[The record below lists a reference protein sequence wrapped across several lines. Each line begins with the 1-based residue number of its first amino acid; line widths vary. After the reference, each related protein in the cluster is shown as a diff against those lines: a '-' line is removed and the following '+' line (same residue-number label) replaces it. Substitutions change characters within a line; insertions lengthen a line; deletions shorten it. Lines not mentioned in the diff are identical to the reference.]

1 MKAKKVKRYEY
12 KLTLGKKLNGDLI
25 RKSFYST
32 KSKADARKKA
42 EKYKAEYELE
52 QLCGGT
58 PLHSRTLFSTW
69 ALKAL
74 ELYKR
79 PFVKANTYNGT
90 YLDPMK
96 RHLIPHF
103 GNMALDDIKPIH
115 IQQYINK
122 MAETYAPETV
132 KKDFAVLS
140 FIMQLA
146 VDNNLCKTNPASAS
160 IRLPKYTTVHE
171 KRAYTQEEY
180 DTVYAFAQTHPNGLA
195 IMLMMETGITR
206 SELLGLRWDDL
217 DTENGV
223 LHIRQGLVAY
233 RDDTEDTW
241 VTEASGLKNKYR
253 QRAIPLVNA
262 DLLRR
267 LSEKPRTIQIESQR
281 SSRKGELV
289 ETEFIF
295 HSPEGRPYQPHNWG
309 HRIFERF
316 MKDLTTAYP
325 EIPALTPHELRHT
338 RATLWLAQGISPH
351 MVSKLLGH
359 CGIQMLTKVYDHTT
373 VDTLRKVI
381 TDAAKTNDPEQ

>member
-1 MKAKKVKRYEY
+1 M
-12 KLTLGKKLNGDLI
+12 
-25 RKSFYST
+25 
-32 KSKADARKKA
+32 
-42 EKYKAEYELE
+42 
-52 QLCGGT
+52 
-58 PLHSRTLFSTW
+58 
-69 ALKAL
+69 
-74 ELYKR
+74 
-79 PFVKANTYNGT
+79 
-90 YLDPMK
+90 
-96 RHLIPHF
+96 
-103 GNMALDDIKPIH
+103 
-115 IQQYINK
+115 
-122 MAETYAPETV
+122 
-132 KKDFAVLS
+132 
-140 FIMQLA
+140 
-146 VDNNLCKTNPASAS
+146 
-160 IRLPKYTTVHE
+160 
-171 KRAYTQEEY
+171 
-180 DTVYAFAQTHPNGLA
+180 
-195 IMLMMETGITR
+195 
-206 SELLGLRWDDL
+206 
-217 DTENGV
+217 
-223 LHIRQGLVAY
+223 AY

-351 MVSKLLGH
+351 VVSKLLGH

-373 VDTLRKVI
+373 VDTLRKAI
-381 TDAAKTNDPEQ
+381 TMAAQKKRSGAVMLRIIFLKLSYFCRIFGIDLFCEKRKIPQSLAALGDFWWRLLDSNQ

>member
-1 MKAKKVKRYEY
+1 M
-12 KLTLGKKLNGDLI
+12 
-25 RKSFYST
+25 
-32 KSKADARKKA
+32 
-42 EKYKAEYELE
+42 
-52 QLCGGT
+52 
-58 PLHSRTLFSTW
+58 
-69 ALKAL
+69 
-74 ELYKR
+74 
-79 PFVKANTYNGT
+79 KANTYNGT
-90 YLDPMK
+90 YLDPVK

-146 VDNNLCKTNPASAS
+146 VDNGLCKTNPASAS
-160 IRLPKYTTVHE
+160 IRLPKYTTIHE
-171 KRAYTQEEY
+171 KRAYSQEEY
-180 DTVYAFAQTHPNGLA
+180 DSVYAFAQTHPNGLS
-195 IMLMMETGITR
+195 IMLMLETGITR

-233 RDDTEDTW
+233 RDKDEDAW
-241 VTEASGLKNKYR
+241 VMEASGLKNKYR
-253 QRAIPLVNA
+253 QRAIPIIEEN
-262 DLLRR
+262 LLRR
-267 LSEKPRTIQIESQR
+267 LAEEPKTIRIESQR
-281 SSRKGELV
+281 SSRRGELV

-295 HSPEGRPYQPHNWG
+295 HSPEGRPYQPHNWE
-309 HRIFERF
+309 HRVFEKF
-316 MKDLTTAYP
+316 MKDLTKVHP

-359 CGIQMLTKVYDHTT
+359 CGIQMLARVYDHTT